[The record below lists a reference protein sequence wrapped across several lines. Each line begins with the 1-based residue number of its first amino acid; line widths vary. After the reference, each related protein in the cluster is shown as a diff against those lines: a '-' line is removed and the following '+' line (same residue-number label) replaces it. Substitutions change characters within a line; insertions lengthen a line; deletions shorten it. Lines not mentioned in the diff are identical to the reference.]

1 MTFSPSSLSST
12 RRQLFR
18 LLAITAGVWG
28 LHDSLTAPSAWAHPA
43 LVSIH

>member
-1 MTFSPSSLSST
+1 MTPAPLANLSH

-28 LHDSLTAPSAWAHPA
+28 LRDSLTAPSAWAHPA
-43 LVSIH
+43 LFSTH